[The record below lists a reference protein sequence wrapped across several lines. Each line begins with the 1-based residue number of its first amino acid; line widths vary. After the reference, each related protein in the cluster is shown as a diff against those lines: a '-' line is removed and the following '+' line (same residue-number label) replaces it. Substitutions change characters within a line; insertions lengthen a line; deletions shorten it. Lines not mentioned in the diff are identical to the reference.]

1 MTIVPVERQI
11 SPKHMWHD
19 FFTAGMVS
27 ERQTDLVVVGDT
39 GVDFFVSVAQMPTRD
54 GKAIGEHLGI
64 YGGGMAANF
73 ATAAV
78 EAAPEI
84 LVRLVSRVG
93 SDEWGR
99 RCLGELQSSRMDVSA
114 VTVQLDGTTWW

>member
-1 MTIVPVERQI
+1 MLLLWLALVRIRDVRLAPGLRFQPFDPNPVSEAPMTIVPVERQM

-54 GKAIGEHLGI
+54 GKAIGEHLGRPSS
-64 YGGGMAANF
+64 GH
-73 ATAAV
+73 
-78 EAAPEI
+78 
-84 LVRLVSRVG
+84 RLVSTAMPHGGHRV
-93 SDEWGR
+93 
-99 RCLGELQSSRMDVSA
+99 SRGV
-114 VTVQLDGTTWW
+114 VV